1 MKKKIAIL
9 GSTSSIG
16 KSLLRIV
23 EKNKKNFKIELL
35 TANTNYKDLINQ
47 ANKYKVKII
56 DKIIIMKN
64 PLTETSSS
72 KTNQNR
78 EKVPPVSS
86 TMKA

>member
-35 TANTNYKDLINQ
+35 TANTNYKDLIGQ
-47 ANKYKVKII
+47 AKKFNVKN
-56 DKIIIMKN
+56 IIITDPQSFKKLKLIYKKKKN
-64 PLTETSSS
+64 
-72 KTNQNR
+72 
-78 EKVPPVSS
+78 
-86 TMKA
+86 